1 MKITIKDCTYLNADL
16 EAIQGSIGIEE
27 DRIAW
32 ISDQIPANWIADEI
46 ILGTNKL
53 ATPGLVNTH
62 NHAAMVLL
70 RSYADDL
77 LLQDWLQK
85 EIWPI
90 EANLTGEDVYWGTQL
105 SLLEMIRTG
114 TTTFCD
120 MYFFMDQVAE
130 TVEKSGMR
138 AVLCRGITSIG
149 NDGEEKLKES
159 EELFHTWHGKGE
171 GRISVWHGPHAPY
184 TCSPEFLK
192 KVIASAERLNMN
204 IHIHLSE
211 TAQEVKDCFALHD
224 KSPIALMDS
233 LGMFEVHTLGAHCV
247 HLSKEDMDLLSA
259 KKVNVAHNPGS
270 NLKLASGISPVA
282 ELKAKNI
289 TVALG
294 TDGAASNNNQDLLE
308 EIRLAALLHKATT
321 NDPTTISAK
330 EALAMGT
337 SEGAKAL
344 ALPELG
350 LIQVGYKADLVLFD
364 MSEPHW
370 YPKHNLLANLV
381 YSANSSDVSDVVI
394 NGKIV
399 LKDKEHT
406 TLDKERILFEASG
419 RTKSLIERRQKN

>member
-1 MKITIKDCTYLNADL
+1 MKITIKNCHYLNSDL
-16 EAIQGSIGIEE
+16 DVLEGSIGIED

-32 ISDQIPANWIADEI
+32 ISDKIPADWSSDETI
-46 ILGTNKL
+46 SGMNKL
-53 ATPGLVNTH
+53 VIPGLVNTH

-120 MYFFMDQVAE
+120 MYFFMDRVAE

-138 AVLCRGITSIG
+138 AVLCRGITSVG
-149 NDGEEKLKES
+149 NDGEEKLRES
-159 EELFHTWHGKGE
+159 EELYRSWNGKGE

-184 TCSPEFLK
+184 TCSSDFLK
-192 KVIASAERLNMN
+192 KIVASAEKMDMK

-211 TAQEVKDCFALHD
+211 TVHEVEECFSIHG
-224 KSPIALMDS
+224 KSPIALMND
-233 LGMFEVHTLGAHCV
+233 LGIFDHHTLAAHCV
-247 HLSKEDMDLLSA
+247 HISEEDIKLLAA

-270 NLKLASGISPVA
+270 NLKLASGIAPLSK
-282 ELKAKNI
+282 LKEQKV
-289 TVALG
+289 TVGLG
-294 TDGAASNNNQDLLE
+294 TDGAASNNNQDMLE
-308 EIRLAALLHKATT
+308 EVRLAALLHKATT
-321 NDPTTISAK
+321 NDPTVISAK
-330 EALAMGT
+330 EALTMGT

-344 ALPELG
+344 GLPQLG
-350 LIQVGYKADLVLFD
+350 SIKVGYKADLTLYD
-364 MSEPHW
+364 LSEPHW

-381 YSANSSDVSDVVI
+381 YSANSLDVSDVVV
-394 NGKIV
+394 NGTIL
-399 LKDKEHT
+399 LKNREYM
-406 TLDKERILFEASG
+406 TLDKEQIIFEAS
-419 RTKSLIERRQKN
+419 RKTRSLIERRQKS